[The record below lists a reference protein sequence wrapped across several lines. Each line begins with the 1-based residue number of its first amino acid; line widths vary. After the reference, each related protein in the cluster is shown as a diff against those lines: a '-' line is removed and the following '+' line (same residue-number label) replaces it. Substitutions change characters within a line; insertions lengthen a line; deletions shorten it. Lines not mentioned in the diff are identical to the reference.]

1 MNAFVLSL
9 STLIDAGCASV
20 PIQNGI
26 RILQADLS
34 GCLTGTGPANTIL
47 LTKDRALG
55 EEAYGI
61 SVSEDCVSIRY
72 ADDLGA
78 IYALLFISE
87 RFLGIKPMDWWNDV
101 EPDRKATAAIPCG
114 EYTSSSRAVRY
125 RGWFVNDEVLLDGW
139 HPAGAQRT
147 AMWEKICETL
157 LRCGG
162 NMIILGTDRAS
173 EGLDMLASDMGLIL
187 TQHHAEL
194 LGAEMFGRVWP
205 SLPGSYRLYPD
216 KFEQLWLRAAQKY
229 RGRKVI
235 YTIGFRAQGDAAFWA
250 EDQNFDTPQKRG
262 AEISRIL
269 RRQMEIVRSVSP
281 EARFC
286 TNLYGEMMPLYR
298 QGVLDIPEE
307 VIKIWADNGFGKMV
321 SRRQGSYNP
330 RADAMPRGEKGENG
344 IYFHVG
350 FYDLQ
355 AANHLTQLQIS
366 PFAVAD
372 ELKQVLGC
380 GADQYWIINCG
391 SVKPHIYFLDL
402 IRELWTNGTVDVQQH
417 AQAYARAYFGDE
429 AVGALL
435 LRYSACAVRYGE
447 NTDDMAGD
455 QYYHFAIREAVWQ
468 MMRGCWDEAKA
479 LSWAERGDLMTQLD
493 LMAARCAPAI
503 GRWQDYLAF
512 CRDAADRLAAAPVRL
527 LRSTLEM
534 NAEVHLSGCIALT
547 ALAAAAHALHER
559 DYIKAFY
566 HAGRALEGALRGCKA
581 LKDAEFGKWNGYY
594 ANDCFTN
601 LGLTADVLRGFMRY
615 IRILGDGPYFW
626 NWEKSYLMA
635 PEDVR
640 VMLQTHRHCQLSDEA
655 LYAALKARGVFETEE
670 QTK

>member
-9 STLIDAGCASV
+9 STLIDAGRASV
-20 PIQNGI
+20 PIQNGTE
-26 RILQADLS
+26 ILRGDLFR
-34 GCLTGTGPANTIL
+34 CLSGTGPANTIR
-47 LTKDRALG
+47 LTADPSLG
-55 EEAYGI
+55 EEMYCI
-61 SVSEDCVSIRY
+61 SVMENCISIRY

-87 RFLGIKPMDWWNDV
+87 RFLGIRPMDWWNDV
-101 EPDRKATAAIPCG
+101 EPARKETVAIPCG
-114 EYTSSSRAVRY
+114 EFTSPAHTVRF

-139 HPAGAQRT
+139 HPAGPERT
-147 AMWEKICETL
+147 AMWKKICETL

-173 EGLDMLASDMGLIL
+173 EGLDILASDMGLIL

-205 SLPGSYRLYPD
+205 ELPGSYRLYPD

-250 EDQNFDTPQKRG
+250 EDQSFDTPQKRG
-262 AEISRIL
+262 AEITRIL

-321 SRRQGSYNP
+321 SRRQGLYNP
-330 RADAMPRGEKGENG
+330 RADAMPRNEKGENG
-344 IYFHVG
+344 IYYHVG

-372 ELKQVLGC
+372 ELKQVLQC
-380 GADQYWIINCG
+380 GADKYWIINCG

-402 IRELWTNGTVDVQQH
+402 IRELWTKGAVDIEKH
-417 AQAYARAYFGDE
+417 AQAYARSYFGDE

-435 LRYSACAVRYGE
+435 LRYSACAVQYGA
-447 NTDDMAGD
+447 NPDDMAGD
-455 QYYHFAIREAVWQ
+455 QYYNFAIREAVWQ
-468 MMRGCWDEAKA
+468 IMRGCWDASKA
-479 LSWAERGDLMTQLD
+479 LSWTEQGDLMTQLD
-493 LMAARCAPAI
+493 AMAAKCTSAI
-503 GRWQDYLAF
+503 RRWQGFIVA
-512 CRDAADRLAAAPVRL
+512 CRAAEKELSDTAATL
-527 LRSTLEM
+527 LHSTLEM
-534 NAEVHLSGCIALT
+534 NAVVHLSGCMALT
-547 ALAAAAHALHER
+547 ALSAAAHALREQDHF
-559 DYIKAFY
+559 KAFC
-566 HAGRALEGALRGCKA
+566 HAGHALESALQGCKA
-581 LKDAEFGKWNGYY
+581 LKDAEFGKWIEYY
-594 ANDCFTN
+594 ENDCFTN
-601 LGLTADVLRGFMRY
+601 LGLTADVLKGFMRY

-635 PEDVR
+635 PEDMR

-655 LYAALKARGVFETEE
+655 LYAALKDRGIFEKRE
-670 QTK
+670 